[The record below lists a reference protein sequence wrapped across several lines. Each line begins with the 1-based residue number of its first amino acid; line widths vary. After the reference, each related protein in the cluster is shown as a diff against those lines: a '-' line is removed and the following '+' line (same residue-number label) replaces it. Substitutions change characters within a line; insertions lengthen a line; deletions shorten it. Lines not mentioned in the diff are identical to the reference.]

1 MEMNDD
7 DRWRRRVRL
16 HGQHVL
22 VGRRR
27 GRADAPLRRRK
38 RRRVDAGNV
47 RLRRPTRRPGPP
59 SFRGGILFFC
69 FLICFFGFRLVWPSV
84 SISGGHAGGRGRCA
98 SQDPKLVPGHAPSSG
113 RPGTLHFLPLG
124 HHERVTLFKK

>member
-1 MEMNDD
+1 MRLFDAANDD
-7 DRWRRRVRL
+7 VWTQETSVYGDL
-16 HGQHVL
+16 L
-22 VGRRR
+22 VALGRR
-27 GRADAPLRRRK
+27 
-38 RRRVDAGNV
+38 
-47 RLRRPTRRPGPP
+47 P
-59 SFRGGILFFC
+59 SEVGFFFFC